1 MDYEIVTGFREAI
14 SSFLEA
20 RFEAKKKQKEKTDF
34 NEEDLRKDF
43 LPATWIDDA
52 ACRVTQLQL
61 ATHILKAA
69 HQSAKGTSLY
79 CEPSSLPNH
88 GLIGSCLLSQPFQAD
103 VDGNAAA
110 LDVFKFLSLEYK
122 GVSLLTMILE
132 ERPEI
137 FEVFMVLA
145 NDRRLSERWVQ
156 NFAKIIRSREEGL
169 SSHTLAKQVYWLTG
183 EDPVNDTEF
192 HLLLPLFESSLA
204 HKIHGIIENDLYGET
219 VKGARKAKKEGNFSD
234 SVIHEYPNLAIRKL
248 GGDKPQN
255 ISQLNLKRNGK
266 NYLLSSTPPLW
277 RENRTS
283 LPLGTKSFFEW
294 IGKRP
299 AIYSLSQ
306 SLKKFLESDPP
317 ANLETRIHRDD
328 LVEQIIGEIFQ
339 SIHEIHSI
347 KPGWSSNTRC
357 RLSPEEK
364 FLLDPG
370 AQRPP
375 SPDWKTKVSRRFGN
389 WLNSLLEKNL
399 PMGDTEHEYFSE
411 MIVGEPWCSV
421 LEVWERKGEENV

>member
-1 MDYEIVTGFREAI
+1 MDYELVTGFREAI
-14 SSFLEA
+14 ASFLED

-34 NEEDLRKDF
+34 NEEELRKDF

-52 ACRVTQLQL
+52 ARRVTQLQL

-88 GLIGSCLLSQPFQAD
+88 GLIGSCLLSQTFQAD

-122 GVSLLTMILE
+122 GVSLLRMILE
-132 ERPEI
+132 EKP
-137 FEVFMVLA
+137 EVFMVLSD
-145 NDRRLSERWVQ
+145 DRSQAGRWVQ
-156 NFAKIIRSREEGL
+156 SFAKIIRSRREGL

-183 EDPVNDTEF
+183 EDPVNENEF

-219 VKGARKAKKEGNFSD
+219 AKAARKAKKEGNFFD
-234 SVIHEYPNLAIRKL
+234 SAIHEYPNLAIRKL

-283 LPLGTKSFFEW
+283 LPFGTKSFFEW
-294 IGKRP
+294 VEKRP
-299 AIYSLSQ
+299 TIQSLSK

-317 ANLETRIHRDD
+317 ANLDTRIHRDD

-339 SIHEIHSI
+339 SIHEIHSMER
-347 KPGWSSNTRC
+347 GWSSNTRC

-364 FLLDPG
+364 FLLDPE
-370 AQRPP
+370 AQKSPP
-375 SPDWKTKVSRRFGN
+375 PDWKTKVSRRFGN
-389 WLNSLLEKNL
+389 WLNSLLGKNL

-411 MIVGEPWCSV
+411 MIEGEPWCSV
-421 LEVWERKGEENV
+421 LEILERKGEENV